1 MILAALS
8 LFLAVMSSADALE
21 ILLNSKTS
29 VAAEIYAAARK
40 QVEREAACGSP
51 LQQYVIGITTKD
63 KVLAEKYLAATR
75 TKVVELAERRNN
87 AMAWYLLSVERNDID
102 MLRKAARGGN
112 VQALNSLG
120 TISTAAVLRDGK
132 SMSSNQVARILG
144 ESYRCFREAA
154 KKKDPNGLINLG
166 TCYSRGLGCEQD
178 LTMAFACFR
187 AAAEAG
193 HPEGMDNVSACYQFG
208 HGVKKDDEL
217 CLLWAM
223 RGRALR
229 GDKAAAKWLKE
240 REERENED
248 PDDR

>member
-1 MILAALS
+1 MILAGIS

-29 VAAEIYAAARK
+29 VAAEIYAEARK
-40 QVEREAACGSP
+40 QIEREAACGNP
-51 LQQYVIGITTKD
+51 LQQYVIGITTED
-63 KVLAEKYLAATR
+63 KGLAEKYLAATR
-75 TKVVELAERRNN
+75 PMIVDLAERRNN
-87 AMAWYLLSVERNDID
+87 ALAWYLLSVEKNDID
-102 MLRKAARGGN
+102 MLRRAARGGN

-120 TISTAAVLRDGK
+120 TISTASVLNGRN
-132 SMSSNQVARILG
+132 MSSNQVARILG
-144 ESYRCFREAA
+144 ESYSCFREAA
-154 KKKDPNGLINLG
+154 KRKDPNGLINLG
-166 TCYSRGLGCEQD
+166 TCYSRGLGCAQD

-208 HGVKKDDEL
+208 HGVKKDDEQ

-229 GDKAAAKWLKE
+229 GDKAARKWLKE
-240 REERENED
+240 REERKNED